1 MTSKSKPNLKA
12 SLASPSTKTPTLK
25 DTLTLPDCANEL
37 SKLTSQTYTADAVL
51 DLVLDGKLTPYLD
64 FVQPLLA
71 IQFSVENINQSDGL
85 LGGIPISR
93 FQQLVVPEPADSQHL
108 KSIKNITGLYQLTPL
123 GATEFGERA
132 EGGGTHWIKMQQARI
147 RGDYPIPQK
156 QISPPILLH
165 KSTGT
170 YYAPAMA
177 EHIEG
182 LDAFYVLDSEIPAS
196 ATLRFLSSEINAL
209 APQNHI
215 ELVHIQTTDKAKL
228 KAALI
233 ASKESKLLF
242 AYAKFEG
249 ASATKNQKGEYKFAG
264 IKDFMKG
271 GSHTPM
277 PGSDN
282 TVRRYL
288 KTALDGYDRKVKLGE
303 PIPKAISDLGMWQQ
317 LVKE

>member
-71 IQFSVENINQSDGL
+71 IQFSVENIDQSDGL
-85 LGGIPISR
+85 LGGIPISL
-93 FQQLVVPEPADSQHL
+93 FQQLVVPEPANPQHL

-132 EGGGTHWIKMQQARI
+132 EGGGTHWIKMLQARI
-147 RGDYPIPQK
+147 RGADPITPK
-156 QISPPILLH
+156 PVSPPVLLH

-182 LDAFYVLDSEIPAS
+182 MDDFYVLDSEIPAS
-196 ATLRFLSSEINAL
+196 ATLRFLSSEIEKL
-209 APQNHI
+209 IRSKAPDTTRTKESI
-215 ELVHIQTTDKAKL
+215 EATLTKNRYN
-228 KAALI
+228 KAAT
-233 ASKESKLLF
+233 
-242 AYAKFEG
+242 G
-249 ASATKNQKGEYKFAG
+249 
-264 IKDFMKG
+264 
-271 GSHTPM
+271 
-277 PGSDN
+277 
-282 TVRRYL
+282 R
-288 KTALDGYDRKVKLGE
+288 
-303 PIPKAISDLGMWQQ
+303 DLGVSGTRVTQ
-317 LVKE
+317 LIKQHNIIEPNKRLKNKRKPATVWDV